1 MNETYD
7 LSIVTHNYGVIGVLV
22 VIFINAIMLLIAKDL
37 TSYAK
42 KIRLFMPIGITVIGT
57 VIFTGIVMMASKHL
71 DFSLA
76 NIVMIIIAIALIILE
91 NKRSSKL
98 ISLDKTQVKALENYK
113 KQALNILLF
122 EVFLILSVSA
132 WMWK

>member
-1 MNETYD
+1 MNEMYD
-7 LSIVTHNYGVIGVLV
+7 LSIVTHNYSVIGVLA
-22 VIFINAIMLLIAKDL
+22 VIFINAMMLVMAKDVR
-37 TSYAK
+37 SYARK
-42 KIRLFMPIGITVIGT
+42 TSLFMPIGMTIIGA

-71 DFSLA
+71 DFSIA
-76 NIVMIIIAIALIILE
+76 NIVMIIIAITLIILE

-98 ISLDKTQVKALENYK
+98 ISIDKTQAKAFKTYK

-122 EVFLILSVSA
+122 EVFLIVAVSA